1 MVFNRKKAIENAKK
15 EDDINTNV
23 YLDDNNIGAD
33 LVLNVISNRANYNI
47 RDYKII
53 DKLIDKEILDDC
65 SILRLE
71 NEYELYSRLAALSDR
86 LINRLKYKL
95 LKNKVIIGVGGQ
107 FSAGKSAFLNVII
120 GEKSNDKIE
129 LPTSISPSTA
139 VPTYI
144 VNGKKSEIL
153 LSNIYGGEISID
165 NAALL
170 AISHA
175 FKEKYGL
182 GLAQYISFIGITI
195 PGFFENIALLD
206 TPGYSKSDNNIKDKF
221 TDENKAKAQLRLVDY
236 LIWLVDVQNGT
247 LQNEDITFIKN
258 LNLKNK
264 ILILVS
270 KCDLKD
276 YDSIVAIIEQVK
288 KDANNNGINFYDVV
302 PFSTDKDSCYYES
315 GVSCVEKFFSEAC
328 MFNESVEDIQL
339 QLNSIIKELKRII
352 DKEIKIIK
360 KERDI
365 IGDIIFKS
373 NDIMKILSFIKIYG
387 EYNEKLTL
395 LNLKSKDLIKVENE
409 IHSRLSWF
417 L

>member
-120 GEKSNDKIE
+120 GKKSNDKIE

-276 YDSIVAIIEQVK
+276 YDSIVAII
-288 KDANNNGINFYDVV
+288 
-302 PFSTDKDSCYYES
+302 
-315 GVSCVEKFFSEAC
+315 
-328 MFNESVEDIQL
+328 
-339 QLNSIIKELKRII
+339 
-352 DKEIKIIK
+352 
-360 KERDI
+360 
-365 IGDIIFKS
+365 
-373 NDIMKILSFIKIYG
+373 
-387 EYNEKLTL
+387 
-395 LNLKSKDLIKVENE
+395 
-409 IHSRLSWF
+409 
-417 L
+417 

>member
-120 GEKSNDKIE
+120 GKKSNDKIE

-221 TDENKAKAQLRLVDY
+221 TDENKAKPQLRLVDY

-264 ILILVS
+264 I
-270 KCDLKD
+270 
-276 YDSIVAIIEQVK
+276 
-288 KDANNNGINFYDVV
+288 
-302 PFSTDKDSCYYES
+302 
-315 GVSCVEKFFSEAC
+315 
-328 MFNESVEDIQL
+328 
-339 QLNSIIKELKRII
+339 
-352 DKEIKIIK
+352 
-360 KERDI
+360 
-365 IGDIIFKS
+365 
-373 NDIMKILSFIKIYG
+373 
-387 EYNEKLTL
+387 
-395 LNLKSKDLIKVENE
+395 
-409 IHSRLSWF
+409 
-417 L
+417 